1 MKEVPKQEMR
11 ERMAAFSVSV
21 IYLTVITDYSSV
33 LVEWK
38 LTTASKFWF
47 AWKSQLLHRI
57 SLRQKSVNYTISWHS

>member
-33 LVEWK
+33 LVE
-38 LTTASKFWF
+38 
-47 AWKSQLLHRI
+47 
-57 SLRQKSVNYTISWHS
+57 